1 MCFTIS
7 MYLLYWTIISSLI
20 LLVLMYIIFN
30 LYKKNKIYED
40 WVLDTK
46 DKASLLY
53 ENIREVDSKDIF
65 EKDDEVGVVFEQ
77 IKELISS
84 FNKKVQD

>member
-1 MCFTIS
+1 

>member
-1 MCFTIS
+1 
-7 MYLLYWTIISSLI
+7 
-20 LLVLMYIIFN
+20 MYIIFN
-30 LYKKNKIYED
+30 LYKKNKIYEG

>member
-1 MCFTIS
+1 

-30 LYKKNKIYED
+30 LYKKNKIYEG